1 MRFGSRVA
9 SIAGKACEWLAVTS
23 VRHGVTTVLVFA
35 LLAAASTAIAVRDL
49 AVDTNP
55 DQMISRTLP
64 FRVGHFD
71 LRKAFP
77 ALMNTFVVVIDAKTG
92 DEGLDAARAVAR
104 AFAARPDLYDKV
116 YAPGTGKFFEDY
128 GLLYLPRAEVGK
140 MVDNIGQAAPLLDI
154 LAQQPNIA
162 GMADLVGGM
171 AQAAGMGAVPAG
183 MARILTAADTTLAAE
198 LSGKRKP
205 LDWEALAGNESEDLP
220 KRWYVLASPRL
231 DYSKLDA
238 SAGPYNEARR
248 VVSDPAIARNGEVKL
263 HLTGEA
269 AMNAEEFH
277 AVIAGAT
284 AAGLASLVLVS
295 VIVFFGLPLL
305 RLNVAALALLVLGFL
320 INAGFATIAV
330 GHLNMISVAF
340 AVLFIGLGV
349 DYAVHVILRF
359 CEEVRT
365 GFALED
371 AVRRAADS
379 AGPALALCTATTAVA
394 FLSFTPTAFAGMAQ
408 LGVIAAAGTV
418 IAFIGSLS
426 LVPAILS
433 FMPSVVPAL
442 RAKPPR
448 AWTGIRRITGALR
461 LPVTVAV
468 IALAVVSIFLL
479 QDVRFNGDP
488 VDLKD
493 PRSASVVMFKKLM
506 DENPALTFSG
516 ELLIGPHQDAAK
528 EKKRLTALPEVSEV
542 TSLDSYF
549 PHDQTAKLK
558 LLAGL
563 RQQLPPK
570 IAPLGGLDGEALATA
585 LDRLGQTAAHLA
597 QMPGAP
603 ADLRKAAGDL
613 ARRIDSFR
621 HKEKGNPQALSR
633 LDKAWFA
640 NFPATMQRLILLAS
654 AAPVTANNI
663 DPALRDRFIAP
674 DGRQRLEVVPS
685 GDMRKTAQLDRFVDA
700 VTRVAP
706 ATVGPPVEI
715 VGSARAVADAM
726 TRAVIFALA
735 LVVIA
740 VTPVLRRPLDIALVL
755 APLLLAAL
763 LLCGYTVVFH
773 APFNFANVIVLP
785 LLLGLGVDSSIHY
798 VMRAREHHED
808 HIVDTS
814 TPRAVLVSALTT
826 IGSFGTLWLSPHR
839 GMASMGELLTIAII
853 VTLITTL
860 VVLPQLIAWADRVFP
875 PPPRQPLTW
884 RTGCA

>member
-1 MRFGSRVA
+1 M
-9 SIAGKACEWLAVTS
+9 
-23 VRHGVTTVLVFA
+23 
-35 LLAAASTAIAVRDL
+35 
-49 AVDTNP
+49 
-55 DQMISRTLP
+55 
-64 FRVGHFD
+64 
-71 LRKAFP
+71 KAFP
-77 ALMNTFVVVIDAKTG
+77 ALENTFVVVIDARTG
-92 DEGLDAARAVAR
+92 EQGLEAARAVAQS
-104 AFAARPDLYDKV
+104 FAARPDLYDKV

-128 GLLYLPRAEVGK
+128 GLLYLPKAEVGK
-140 MVDNIGQAAPLLDI
+140 IVDSIGQAAPLLGV
-154 LAQQPNIA
+154 LAQKPNID

-171 AQAAGMGAVPAG
+171 AQAAAQGAVPAG
-183 MARILTAADTTLAAE
+183 MERILKAADASLAGE
-198 LSGKRKP
+198 LGGKRKP
-205 LDWEALAGNESEDLP
+205 LDWEALAGSQEQDLP

-231 DYSKLDA
+231 DYSKLDP
-238 SAGPYNEARR
+238 SAGPYNEATR
-248 VVSDPAIARNGEVKL
+248 VVADREIARNGEVQL

-277 AVIAGAT
+277 AVVKGAT
-284 AAGLASLVLVS
+284 VAGLASLVLVS

-320 INAGFATIAV
+320 INAGFATIAI

-359 CEEVRT
+359 CEEVRA
-365 GFALED
+365 GHDLEE
-371 AVRRAADS
+371 AVKLAADS
-379 AGPALALCTATTAVA
+379 AGPALALCTATTALA

-418 IAFIGSLS
+418 IAFIASLS

-448 AWTGIRRITGALR
+448 AWKRTRKITGLLR
-461 LPVTVAV
+461 LPVS
-468 IALAVVSIFLL
+468 LAVVALAAAAIFLL
-479 QDVRFNGDP
+479 PDVRFNGDP

-493 PRSASVVMFKKLM
+493 PKSASVVMFKKLM
-506 DENPALTFSG
+506 DENPGLTFAG
-516 ELLIGPHQDAAK
+516 QLLIGPHQDAEK
-528 EKKRLTALPEVSEV
+528 EKKLLTALPEVSEV
-542 TSLDSYF
+542 KSLENYF
-549 PHDQTAKLK
+549 PQDQTAKLK
-558 LLAGL
+558 RLGELKQ
-563 RQQLPPK
+563 RLPAS
-570 IAPLGGLDGEALATA
+570 IAPLGGLDGKALTA
-585 LDRLGQTAAHLA
+585 ALERLGQTAAYLA
-597 QMPGAP
+597 QVPGAS
-603 ADLRKAAGDL
+603 AELRKAAGDL
-613 ARRIDSFR
+613 AGRIGTFR
-621 HKEKGNPQALSR
+621 QKETGNARALAM
-633 LDKAWFA
+633 LDNAWFA

-654 AAPVTANNI
+654 AAPVTAQNI
-663 DPALRDRFIAP
+663 DPNLKDRFIAP

-685 GDMRKTAQLDRFVDA
+685 GDLRKSAQLDRFVDA
-700 VTRVAP
+700 VARVAP
-706 ATVGPPVEI
+706 AIVGPPVEI

-735 LVVIA
+735 LVVIV
-740 VTPVLRRPLDIALVL
+740 VTPVLRRPLDVALVL

-773 APFNFANVIVLP
+773 SPFNFANVIVLP

-798 VMRAREHHED
+798 VMRAREHHEE

-853 VTLITTL
+853 VTLVTTL

-875 PPPRQPLTW
+875 PPPRRPLT
-884 RTGCA
+884 

>member
-1 MRFGSRVA
+1 MRFGSKVA
-9 SIAGKACEWLAVTS
+9 SFAGKACEWLAVTS
-23 VRHGVTTVLVFA
+23 VRHGVTTVLVFTI
-35 LLAAASTAIAVRDL
+35 LAAASSVIAVRDL

-55 DQMISRTLP
+55 DQMISKTLP
-64 FRVGHFD
+64 FRKDHFE
-71 LRKAFP
+71 LLKAFP
-77 ALMNTFVVVIDAKTG
+77 ALENTLVVVIDAKTG
-92 DEGLDAARAVAR
+92 EQGLEAARAVAQS
-104 AFAARPDLYDKV
+104 FAARPDLYDKV

-128 GLLYLPRAEVGK
+128 GLLYLPRTEVSK
-140 MVDNIGQAAPLLDI
+140 VVDSVGQAAPLLGV
-154 LAQQPNIA
+154 LAQKPNIS

-171 AQAAGMGAVPAG
+171 AQAAAMGSVPAG
-183 MARILTAADTTLAAE
+183 MERILKAADTTLAAE
-198 LSGKRKP
+198 LSGKPKP
-205 LDWEALAGNESEDLP
+205 LDWEALAGNQDENLP
-220 KRWYVLASPRL
+220 KRWYVMASPRL

-248 VVSDPAIARNGEVKL
+248 VVADPEIARNGDVKL

-277 AVIAGAT
+277 TVTAGA
-284 AAGLASLVLVS
+284 AVAGLASLVLVS

-305 RLNVAALALLVLGFL
+305 RLNIAALTLLVLGFL

-330 GHLNMISVAF
+330 GHLNLISVAF

-359 CEEVRT
+359 CEEVRS

-379 AGPALALCTATTAVA
+379 AGPALALCTATTALA

-418 IAFIGSLS
+418 IAFIASLT

-442 RAKPPR
+442 RARPPR
-448 AWTGIRRITGALR
+448 AWKRTRQITGTLR
-461 LPVTVAV
+461 LPVSLAV
-468 IALAVVSIFLL
+468 IVLAVLSIFLL
-479 QDVRFNGDP
+479 PDLRFNGDP

-493 PRSASVVMFKKLM
+493 PNSASVIMFKKLV
-506 DENPALTFSG
+506 DENPGLTFAG
-516 ELLIGPHQDAAK
+516 ELLIGAHQNAAR
-528 EKKRLTALPEVSEV
+528 EEKRLTALPEVSEV
-542 TSLDSYF
+542 RSLASYF
-549 PHDQTAKLK
+549 PKNQTAKLK

-563 RQQLPPK
+563 RQRLPAK
-570 IAPLGGLDGEALATA
+570 VAPLGELDGQALSAA
-585 LDRLGQTAAHLA
+585 LERLGQTAAYLA
-597 QMPGAP
+597 QLPEAP
-603 ADLRKAAGDL
+603 TDLREAAGDL
-613 ARRIDSFR
+613 ARRIDTFR
-621 HKEKGNPQALSR
+621 QKERGSAEALSM
-633 LDKAWFA
+633 LDNAWFA

-654 AAPVTANNI
+654 TSPVTAANI
-663 DPALRDRFIAP
+663 DPSLRDRFIAP

-700 VTRVAP
+700 VTKVAP
-706 ATVGPPVEI
+706 TIVGPPVEI
-715 VGSARAVADAM
+715 TGSARAVADAM
-726 TRAVIFALA
+726 TRAVIFAFA
-735 LVVIA
+735 LVIIA
-740 VTPVLRRPLDIALVL
+740 VTPVLRRPLDIVLVL
-755 APLLLAAL
+755 LPLLLAAL
-763 LLCGYTVVFH
+763 LLCGYTVAFDS
-773 APFNFANVIVLP
+773 PFNFANVIVLP

-860 VVLPQLIAWADRVFP
+860 IVLPQLIAWADRLFP
-875 PPPRQPLTW
+875 PPPRRPLT
-884 RTGCA
+884 

>member
-1 MRFGSRVA
+1 MRFGSKVA
-9 SIAGKACEWLAVTS
+9 SFAGKACEWLAVTS
-23 VRHGVTTVLVFA
+23 VRHGVTTVLVFV
-35 LLAAASTAIAVRDL
+35 LLAVASSVIAVRDL

-55 DQMISRTLP
+55 DQMISKTLP
-64 FRVGHFD
+64 FRKDHFE
-71 LRKAFP
+71 LLKAFP
-77 ALMNTFVVVIDAKTG
+77 ALENTFVVVIEAKTG
-92 DEGLDAARAVAR
+92 SAGLEAARAVAR
-104 AFAARPDLYDKV
+104 SFAAHPDLYDKV

-128 GLLYLPRAEVGK
+128 GLLYLPKAEVGK
-140 MVDNIGQAAPLLDI
+140 VVASVSQASPLLDV
-154 LAQQPNIA
+154 LAQKPNIA

-171 AQAAGMGAVPAG
+171 AQAAAQGAVPAG
-183 MARILTAADTTLAAE
+183 MERILTAADATLAGE

-205 LDWEALAGNESEDLP
+205 LNWQALAGSGEQDLP

-238 SAGPYNEARR
+238 SAGSYNEARR
-248 VVSDPAIARNGEVKL
+248 IVSDPAITRNGAVRM

-277 AVIAGAT
+277 TVVAGAT

-295 VIVFFGLPLL
+295 VVVFFGLPLL
-305 RLNVAALALLVLGFL
+305 RLNVPALALLVLGFL
-320 INAGFATIAV
+320 INAGFATLTV

-359 CEEVRT
+359 CEEVRA

-408 LGVIAAAGTV
+408 LGIIAAAGTV
-418 IAFIGSLS
+418 IAFIASLS

-442 RAKPPR
+442 RARPPR
-448 AWTGIRRITGALR
+448 AWKWTRRITGALR
-461 LPVTVAV
+461 LPVSLAV
-468 IALAVVSIFLL
+468 IALALVCVVLL
-479 QDVRFNGDP
+479 PDLRFNGDP

-493 PRSASVVMFKKLM
+493 PNSASVIMFKKLM
-506 DENPALTFSG
+506 DENPGLTFAG
-516 ELLIGPHQDAAK
+516 ELLIGPHQNAAK
-528 EKKRLTALPEVSEV
+528 VEKRLTALPEVSQV
-542 TSLDSYF
+542 RSLASYF
-549 PHDQTAKLK
+549 PENQTAKLK

-563 RQQLPPK
+563 KQKLPAK
-570 IAPLGGLDGEALATA
+570 IAPLGELDGKALSAA
-585 LDRLGQTAAHLA
+585 LDRLGQTSAYLA

-603 ADLRKAAGDL
+603 ADLRKSAGDL
-613 ARRIDSFR
+613 AKRIDTFR
-621 HKEKGNPQALSR
+621 QKEKANPQALSR
-633 LDKAWFA
+633 LDQAWFG
-640 NFPATMQRLILLAS
+640 NFPGTMQRLILLAS
-654 AAPVTANNI
+654 AAPVSAHNI
-663 DPALRDRFIAP
+663 DPSLRDRFIAP
-674 DGRQRLEVVPS
+674 DGRQRLEIVPS
-685 GDMRKTAQLDRFVDA
+685 GDMRKTAQLYRFVDA
-700 VTRVAP
+700 VTKVAP
-706 ATVGPPVEI
+706 TTVGPPVEI
-715 VGSARAVADAM
+715 TGSARAVADAM

-763 LLCGYTVVFH
+763 LLCGYTVAFNS
-773 APFNFANVIVLP
+773 PFNFANVIVLP

-860 VVLPQLIAWADRVFP
+860 IVLPQLIAWADRAFP
-875 PPPRQPLTW
+875 PPPRRPA
-884 RTGCA
+884 GP